1 MQRRDKLLYESCGVE
16 EDMFPCLGICCS
28 QDNSI
33 LNTAYV
39 KVCPYC
45 QISTSL
51 PSGARLRTAT
61 ILECSR
67 LGYGRRVTE

>member
-1 MQRRDKLLYESCGVE
+1 MQNRDNLLYENCGIR

-28 QDNSI
+28 QDKSF

-51 PSGARLRTAT
+51 PSGTSLRTAS
-61 ILECSR
+61 IFECSR
-67 LGYGRRVTE
+67 LGYGRRVTK